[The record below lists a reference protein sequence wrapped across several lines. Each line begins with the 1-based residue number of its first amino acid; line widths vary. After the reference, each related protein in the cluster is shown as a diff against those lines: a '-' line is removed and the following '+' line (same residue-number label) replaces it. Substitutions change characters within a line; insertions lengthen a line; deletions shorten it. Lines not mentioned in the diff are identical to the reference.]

1 MGIPAVFYLTLT
13 SLLIMVYFV
22 FAGEEDC
29 LALDRSDGPIQ
40 CYDCLSFST
49 IDNYCGDPFNE
60 TNKGVKTISCY
71 GFCVKWVRNVRPGV
85 VRYQRTCS
93 SNLTITMNINAVCIA
108 ESRPRTGNI
117 CFCEKWKCNAG
128 TSLKP
133 ETHVRSLMT
142 FITLVILLT
151 CFR

>member
-1 MGIPAVFYLTLT
+1 MDITACFYLTLT
-13 SLLIMVYFV
+13 TLLIMVYFV

-29 LALDRSDGPIQ
+29 LAQYRRDGPIL
-40 CYDCLSFST
+40 CFDCLSFSN

-60 TNKGVKTISCY
+60 TTKGVKTTLCNGY
-71 GFCVKWVRNVRPGV
+71 CVKWVRNVRPGV

-93 SNLTITMNINAVCIA
+93 NNLTITMNINAVCIA

-117 CFCEKWKCNAG
+117 CFCEKAKCNAG

-142 FITLVILLT
+142 FLILIILLT